1 MGVRLR
7 KCEFLGVEDFESI
20 SQLRNEGGLRNGTR
34 MPKGCF
40 AAAKIFT
47 EGVHEAAK
55 SFRSRRAFLQ
65 RGLGDFVAKGYFRRG
80 PF

>member
-20 SQLRNEGGLRNGTR
+20 SQLRNEGGSAKWHSYA
-34 MPKGCF
+34 KGVF
-40 AAAKIFT
+40 RSYENFRR
-47 EGVHEAAK
+47 GGYEAAK